1 MKPASMY
8 MIQRKELFSGM
19 SWVEV
24 SMLLAPLLLMIRVSG
39 SYSSEDG
46 ASLLLRVV
54 IMCAT
59 SGVVAV
65 GCDTC
70 AQLLE
75 RRWLGTE
82 YDARRTV
89 YYTVA
94 YFFLDGPMQVL
105 GVTLKETYLLN
116 RPGSEWILLYAV
128 LPLLQ
133 GIMVLT
139 AVGIMQG
146 EVHSHKL
153 YYDLT
158 PYLFP
163 RLLAACYTWSGSSPY
178 MVLGNALLFLA
189 AEVPAASV
197 AARTVVLSN
206 HSYRLAQ
213 GTVGRKEAEIFE
225 KGGLQFLYIVMWLTC
240 TLYLVIFHSHTVS
253 LPPPPDPPAPFK
265 RCDIE
270 LYPDNATAL
279 HLASCGL
286 ADINDGTTRLR
297 RFHDL
302 EYLDLSGNLYKGM
315 PTLRIG
321 SLRVLR
327 MGDNPLESVTG
338 AVLPQLE
345 YLDLTRCGLQHL
357 DAADLPPSLL
367 SLDVSHN
374 LLETMHN
381 VTRLEGLQ
389 KLLLTRNFLKELPP
403 LPATL
408 QALSLAV
415 NPYLRVDVAKVVHT
429 LPALRWLSCSAPL
442 AEDTRLPVV
451 APLLQRTR
459 LDTSGQE
466 VLGRTTS
473 RVKLDGKAVVLKT
486 FAKTLADQEASV
498 SRRID
503 TPYVVKVL
511 GVVEGPGAAVVEYLQ
526 GAQPLGR
533 APDQHRAGVHDLQ
546 SFDELPVDVVEA
558 AVGRVAAAMAHLHD
572 RGVAHGA
579 LSPHSVLWTRDGGK
593 PVVKLCRLG
602 AAWFFPASAKAAVA
616 AVELKAY
623 AALVEDLRMW
633 CTTCTE
639 QVSSYLYDVAAA
651 AHDATGFADVT
662 SFIQNREGASGER
675 EGLRS
680 LSE

>member
-24 SMLLAPLLLMIRVSG
+24 SMLLAPLLLMIRVSS

-116 RPGSEWILLYAV
+116 RPRSEWTLLYV
-128 LPLLQ
+128 MLPLLQ

-146 EVHSHKL
+146 ENYSHKL

-163 RLLAACYTWSGSSPY
+163 RLLAACLIWSGSSPY

-189 AEVPAASV
+189 AEVTAASV
-197 AARTVVLSN
+197 AARTVVLSDRN
-206 HSYRLAQ
+206 VRLAQ
-213 GTVGRKEAEIFE
+213 GTVGKKEAEMFE
-225 KGGLQFLYIVMWLTC
+225 DGLLQFLFSLVWLFGAC
-240 TLYLVIFHSHTVS
+240 YVVAVSGHTVS
-253 LPPPPDPPAPFK
+253 PLKK
-265 RCDIE
+265 RCDIN
-270 LYPDNATAL
+270 LYPDTATAL

-286 ADINDGTTRLR
+286 ADINVGTTRLR